1 MGDRVGYG
9 EAVDGAWGMT
19 DESQRDELKFGL
31 GGLLDR
37 GALSRLQTSRGE
49 EATQAE
55 GPVTDALYPP
65 RRLHTSAHET
75 QDPPVAPGVELAQLP
90 DAIRTARWLA
100 PNERMRLLASVRGL
114 AAFVEEARA
123 RGAG

>member
-1 MGDRVGYG
+1 
-9 EAVDGAWGMT
+9 MT

-65 RRLHTSAHET
+65 GRLRTWAHET
-75 QDPPVAPGVELAQLP
+75 QGPPVAAGVELAQLP
-90 DAIRTARWLA
+90 DAIRTAGWLA

-114 AAFVEEARA
+114 AAFVEQSRA
-123 RGAG
+123 REAS